1 MVGRARIKAS
11 NHIAIKQRYLLQVVS
26 LTLAKG
32 KAMTMSRSTARTRIV
47 KSDARNAAWLIKY
60 PACISVGLS
69 GNQWRSPN
77 RSSPG
82 KPMIKSH
89 TARFKMKAAVLQS
102 SLNGSLQL
110 LIDKARR
117 RLPPL
122 ERILPLRR
130 KENNED
136 VASVLSWPFTTM
148 HEKKRT
154 NFSFQQLCQL
164 GWQRTNAV
172 CEVEAS
178 IPTGPLDKSHY
189 TIEQAKQRGPRKI
202 RVVSLYFVIGWL
214 CKRPFKSV
222 VTWLLIGGLNC
233 TVTEL
238 IVPLLTLVHWVVKT
252 FYFLNC
258 WENKPA
264 IDQDH
269 CNQSS

>member
-26 LTLAKG
+26 LTLVKG
-32 KAMTMSRSTARTRIV
+32 KAMTMSRSTARTTIV
-47 KSDARNAAWLIKY
+47 KIDARNATWLIKY

-89 TARFKMKAAVLQS
+89 TARFKMKVAVLQS
-102 SLNGSLQL
+102 SLYGSLQL

-122 ERILPLRR
+122 ERI
-130 KENNED
+130 
-136 VASVLSWPFTTM
+136 
-148 HEKKRT
+148 H
-154 NFSFQQLCQL
+154 
-164 GWQRTNAV
+164 
-172 CEVEAS
+172 
-178 IPTGPLDKSHY
+178 

-233 TVTEL
+233 SVTEL

-258 WENKPA
+258 WGNKPA

>member
-26 LTLAKG
+26 LTLVKG

-47 KSDARNAAWLIKY
+47 KIDARNATWLIKY

-82 KPMIKSH
+82 KPMSKSH
-89 TARFKMKAAVLQS
+89 TARFKTKKLAAVLQS
-102 SLNGSLQL
+102 SLYGSLQ
-110 LIDKARR
+110 ITSITVAFKITVNGQSEEMITAS
-117 RLPPL
+117 
-122 ERILPLRR
+122 R
-130 KENNED
+130 KDTSSKKKRNDED

-178 IPTGPLDKSHY
+178 ILTGPLDKSH
-189 TIEQAKQRGPRKI
+189 
-202 RVVSLYFVIGWL
+202 
-214 CKRPFKSV
+214 
-222 VTWLLIGGLNC
+222 
-233 TVTEL
+233 
-238 IVPLLTLVHWVVKT
+238 
-252 FYFLNC
+252 
-258 WENKPA
+258 
-264 IDQDH
+264 
-269 CNQSS
+269 